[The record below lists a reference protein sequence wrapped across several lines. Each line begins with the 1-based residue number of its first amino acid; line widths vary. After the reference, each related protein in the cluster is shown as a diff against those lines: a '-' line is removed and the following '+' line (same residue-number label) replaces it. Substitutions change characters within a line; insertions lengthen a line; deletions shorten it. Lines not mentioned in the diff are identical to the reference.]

1 MLEVRRISKIFFEQ
15 NDPRK
20 PGLVALYN
28 IFLAIR
34 KNEFVSLL
42 GPSGCGKTTL
52 IRIIAGLLTA
62 DRGEVLVNSQVVNS
76 PGRDRCMV
84 FQQFGLLP
92 WRTVMSNV
100 EFGLEIDGVPRD
112 ERRALA
118 EKYLELVGLKGFE
131 NYYPHQ
137 ISGGM
142 QQRVGIARA
151 LSKKPEILLMDE
163 PFGAVDAQTREQL
176 QEELLKIWAQTEN
189 TVVFV
194 THSIDEAVYLSD
206 RVVVMQARPGRIK
219 EEVAIDLPRPRWEG
233 AVKADPRFAARLTMA
248 LRTDEQI
255 IEELGLRRERR
266 WSIYDYPNLI
276 RLVSVTVFM
285 LLWEY
290 FGRKTDPILF
300 TYPTAVAE
308 AFVKLIAAGEFLK
321 QLAVSLSALAVGFLV
336 SLALGVALGLVLGMS
351 RTVEAFCEPI

>member
-1 MLEVRRISKIFFEQ
+1 MLEVQRLSKVFFEQ

-20 PGLVALYN
+20 PGLVALFN
-28 IFLAIR
+28 ISLSIR

-52 IRIIAGLLTA
+52 IRIIAGLLPA
-62 DRGEVLVNSQVVNS
+62 DRGKVVVNGREVAA
-76 PGRDRCMV
+76 PGRERCMV

-92 WRTVMSNV
+92 WRTVLSNV
-100 EFGLEIDGVPRD
+100 EFGLEIEGKRKE
-112 ERRALA
+112 ERRRVA

-131 NYYPHQ
+131 SYYPHQ

-151 LSKKPEILLMDE
+151 LSKKPDILLMDE

-176 QEELLKIWAQTEN
+176 QEELLKIWAQTDT

-219 EEVAIDLPRPRWEG
+219 EEVAVDLPRPRWEG
-233 AVKADPRFAARLTMA
+233 DVKANPRFAQLRSRLRES
-248 LRTDEQI
+248 LR
-255 IEELGLRRERR
+255 G
-266 WSIYDYPNLI
+266 
-276 RLVSVTVFM
+276 
-285 LLWEY
+285 
-290 FGRKTDPILF
+290 
-300 TYPTAVAE
+300 
-308 AFVKLIAAGEFLK
+308 
-321 QLAVSLSALAVGFLV
+321 
-336 SLALGVALGLVLGMS
+336 
-351 RTVEAFCEPI
+351 

>member
-1 MLEVRRISKIFFEQ
+1 MLEVRHLSKIFFEQ

-28 IFLAIR
+28 ISLAIR

-100 EFGLEIDGVPRD
+100 EFGLEIDGVPRE
-112 ERRALA
+112 ERRTLA

-194 THSIDEAVYLSD
+194 THSIDEAIYLSD

-219 EEVAIDLPRPRWEG
+219 EEVTIDLPRPRWEG
-233 AVKADPRFAARLTMA
+233 DIKADPRFAQ
-248 LRTDEQI
+248 LRAH
-255 IEELGLRRERR
+255 LR
-266 WSIYDYPNLI
+266 D
-276 RLVSVTVFM
+276 
-285 LLWEY
+285 
-290 FGRKTDPILF
+290 
-300 TYPTAVAE
+300 
-308 AFVKLIAAGEFLK
+308 
-321 QLAVSLSALAVGFLV
+321 SLRS
-336 SLALGVALGLVLGMS
+336 
-351 RTVEAFCEPI
+351 

>member
-1 MLEVRRISKIFFEQ
+1 MLEVRRLSKIFFEQ

-20 PGLVALYN
+20 PGLVALYD
-28 IFLAIR
+28 ISLAIR

-52 IRIIAGLLTA
+52 IRIIAGLLAA
-62 DRGEVLVNSQVVNS
+62 DRGDVLVNQQCVTV

-100 EFGLEIDGVPRD
+100 EFGLEIEGMARD
-112 ERRALA
+112 ERRAVA
-118 EKYLELVGLKGFE
+118 DKYLELVGLKGFE

-176 QEELLKIWAQTEN
+176 QEELLKIWAQTET

-233 AVKADPRFAARLTMA
+233 DVKADPRFAQLRARLRDS
-248 LRTDEQI
+248 LRD
-255 IEELGLRRERR
+255 
-266 WSIYDYPNLI
+266 
-276 RLVSVTVFM
+276 
-285 LLWEY
+285 
-290 FGRKTDPILF
+290 
-300 TYPTAVAE
+300 
-308 AFVKLIAAGEFLK
+308 
-321 QLAVSLSALAVGFLV
+321 
-336 SLALGVALGLVLGMS
+336 
-351 RTVEAFCEPI
+351 

>member
-1 MLEVRRISKIFFEQ
+1 MLEVRHLSKIFFEQ

-20 PGLVALYN
+20 PGLVALYD
-28 IFLAIR
+28 ISLRIR

-62 DRGEVLVNSQVVNS
+62 DQGEVLVDSKVVTA

-92 WRTVMSNV
+92 WRTVVNNV
-100 EFGLEIDGVPRD
+100 EFGLEIDGVPK
-112 ERRALA
+112 EQRREAA
-118 EKYLELVGLKGFE
+118 KKYLELVGLKGFE
-131 NYYPHQ
+131 DYYPHQ

-176 QEELLKIWAQTEN
+176 QEELLKIWAHTEA

-194 THSIDEAVYLSD
+194 THSIDEAIYLSD
-206 RVVVMQARPGRIK
+206 RVIVMQARPGRIK
-219 EEVAIDLPRPRWEG
+219 EEVMIDLPRPRWEG
-233 AVKADPRFAARLTMA
+233 DVKADPRFAQLRARLRDA
-248 LRTDEQI
+248 LRD
-255 IEELGLRRERR
+255 
-266 WSIYDYPNLI
+266 
-276 RLVSVTVFM
+276 
-285 LLWEY
+285 
-290 FGRKTDPILF
+290 
-300 TYPTAVAE
+300 
-308 AFVKLIAAGEFLK
+308 
-321 QLAVSLSALAVGFLV
+321 
-336 SLALGVALGLVLGMS
+336 
-351 RTVEAFCEPI
+351 

>member
-1 MLEVRRISKIFFEQ
+1 MLEVRRLSKIFFEQ

-28 IFLAIR
+28 ISLAIR

-100 EFGLEIDGVPRD
+100 EFGLEIDGVPRE

-194 THSIDEAVYLSD
+194 THSIDEAIYLSD

-233 AVKADPRFAARLTMA
+233 DIKADPRFAQ
-248 LRTDEQI
+248 LRAH
-255 IEELGLRRERR
+255 LR
-266 WSIYDYPNLI
+266 D
-276 RLVSVTVFM
+276 
-285 LLWEY
+285 
-290 FGRKTDPILF
+290 
-300 TYPTAVAE
+300 
-308 AFVKLIAAGEFLK
+308 
-321 QLAVSLSALAVGFLV
+321 SLRS
-336 SLALGVALGLVLGMS
+336 
-351 RTVEAFCEPI
+351 

>member
-1 MLEVRRISKIFFEQ
+1 MLEVRRLSKIFFEQ

-20 PGLVALYN
+20 PGLVALYD
-28 IFLAIR
+28 ISLAIR

-62 DRGEVLVNSQVVNS
+62 DRGDVLVNQQGVTA
-76 PGRDRCMV
+76 PGHDRCMV

-92 WRTVMSNV
+92 WRTVLSNV
-100 EFGLEIDGVPRD
+100 EFGLEIEGMARE
-112 ERRALA
+112 ERRAVA

-131 NYYPHQ
+131 SYYPHQ

-176 QEELLKIWAQTEN
+176 QEELLKIWAQTET

-194 THSIDEAVYLSD
+194 THSIDEAIYLSD

-219 EEVAIDLPRPRWEG
+219 EEVRIDLPRPRWEG
-233 AVKADPRFAARLTMA
+233 DVKADPRFAQLRARLRDS
-248 LRTDEQI
+248 LRD
-255 IEELGLRRERR
+255 
-266 WSIYDYPNLI
+266 
-276 RLVSVTVFM
+276 
-285 LLWEY
+285 
-290 FGRKTDPILF
+290 
-300 TYPTAVAE
+300 
-308 AFVKLIAAGEFLK
+308 
-321 QLAVSLSALAVGFLV
+321 
-336 SLALGVALGLVLGMS
+336 
-351 RTVEAFCEPI
+351 

>member
-1 MLEVRRISKIFFEQ
+1 MLEVRQLSKVFFEQ

-20 PGLVALYN
+20 PGLVALYD
-28 IFLAIR
+28 ISLSVR

-52 IRIIAGLLTA
+52 IRIVAGLLPA
-62 DRGEVLVNSQVVNS
+62 DRGEVFVNGREVTA
-76 PGRDRCMV
+76 PGRERCMV

-92 WRTVMSNV
+92 WRTVLSNV
-100 EFGLEIDGVPRD
+100 EFGLEIEGTPKE
-112 ERRALA
+112 ERREIS

-151 LSKKPEILLMDE
+151 LSKKPDILLMDE

-176 QEELLKIWAQTEN
+176 QEELLKIWAQTDT
-189 TVVFV
+189 TVLFV

-219 EEVAIDLPRPRWEG
+219 EEVAVDLPRPRWEG
-233 AVKADPRFAARLTMA
+233 DVKADPRFAQLRA
-248 LRTDEQI
+248 L
-255 IEELGLRRERR
+255 LRE
-266 WSIYDYPNLI
+266 
-276 RLVSVTVFM
+276 
-285 LLWEY
+285 
-290 FGRKTDPILF
+290 
-300 TYPTAVAE
+300 
-308 AFVKLIAAGEFLK
+308 
-321 QLAVSLSALAVGFLV
+321 SLRG
-336 SLALGVALGLVLGMS
+336 
-351 RTVEAFCEPI
+351 

>member
-1 MLEVRRISKIFFEQ
+1 MLEVRRLSKIFFEQ

-28 IFLAIR
+28 ISLAIR

-62 DRGEVLVNSQVVNS
+62 DRGEVLVNSQLVNS

-92 WRTVMSNV
+92 WRTVVSNV
-100 EFGLEIDGVPRD
+100 EFGLEIDGVPRE
-112 ERRALA
+112 ERRELA
-118 EKYLELVGLKGFE
+118 GKYLELVGLKGFE

-151 LSKKPEILLMDE
+151 LSKRPEILLMDE

-176 QEELLKIWAQTEN
+176 QEELLKIWAQTET

-194 THSIDEAVYLSD
+194 THSIDEAIYLSD

-219 EEVAIDLPRPRWEG
+219 EEVTIDLPRPRWEG
-233 AVKADPRFAARLTMA
+233 DIKADPRFAQLRARLRDS
-248 LRTDEQI
+248 LR
-255 IEELGLRRERR
+255 
-266 WSIYDYPNLI
+266 
-276 RLVSVTVFM
+276 
-285 LLWEY
+285 
-290 FGRKTDPILF
+290 
-300 TYPTAVAE
+300 A
-308 AFVKLIAAGEFLK
+308 
-321 QLAVSLSALAVGFLV
+321 
-336 SLALGVALGLVLGMS
+336 
-351 RTVEAFCEPI
+351 

>member
-1 MLEVRRISKIFFEQ
+1 MLEVRRLSKIFFEQ

-20 PGLVALYN
+20 PGLVALYD
-28 IFLAIR
+28 ISLAIR

-52 IRIIAGLLTA
+52 IRIIAGLLAA
-62 DRGEVLVNSQVVNS
+62 DRGDVLVNQQCVTV

-100 EFGLEIDGVPRD
+100 EFGLEIEGMARD
-112 ERRALA
+112 ERRAVA
-118 EKYLELVGLKGFE
+118 DKYLELVGLKGFE

-176 QEELLKIWAQTEN
+176 QEELLKIWAQTET

-233 AVKADPRFAARLTMA
+233 DIKADPRFAQLRARLRA
-248 LRTDEQI
+248 SLRD
-255 IEELGLRRERR
+255 
-266 WSIYDYPNLI
+266 
-276 RLVSVTVFM
+276 
-285 LLWEY
+285 
-290 FGRKTDPILF
+290 
-300 TYPTAVAE
+300 
-308 AFVKLIAAGEFLK
+308 
-321 QLAVSLSALAVGFLV
+321 
-336 SLALGVALGLVLGMS
+336 
-351 RTVEAFCEPI
+351 

>member
-1 MLEVRRISKIFFEQ
+1 MLEVRRLSKIFFEQ

-100 EFGLEIDGVPRD
+100 EFGLEIDGMPRD

-194 THSIDEAVYLSD
+194 THSIDEAIYLSD

-233 AVKADPRFAARLTMA
+233 DIKADPRFAQ
-248 LRTDEQI
+248 LRAH
-255 IEELGLRRERR
+255 LR
-266 WSIYDYPNLI
+266 D
-276 RLVSVTVFM
+276 
-285 LLWEY
+285 
-290 FGRKTDPILF
+290 
-300 TYPTAVAE
+300 
-308 AFVKLIAAGEFLK
+308 
-321 QLAVSLSALAVGFLV
+321 SLRS
-336 SLALGVALGLVLGMS
+336 
-351 RTVEAFCEPI
+351 

>member
-1 MLEVRRISKIFFEQ
+1 MLEVRRLSKIFFEQ

-20 PGLVALYN
+20 PGLVALYD
-28 IFLAIR
+28 ISLAIR

-62 DRGEVLVNSQVVNS
+62 DRGDVLVNQQGVTA
-76 PGRDRCMV
+76 PGHDRCMV

-92 WRTVMSNV
+92 WRTVLSNV
-100 EFGLEIDGVPRD
+100 EFGLEIEGMARE
-112 ERRALA
+112 ERRAVA

-131 NYYPHQ
+131 SYYPHQ

-176 QEELLKIWAQTEN
+176 QEELLKIWAQTET

-194 THSIDEAVYLSD
+194 THSIDEAIYLSD

-219 EEVAIDLPRPRWEG
+219 EEVLIDLPRPRWEG
-233 AVKADPRFAARLTMA
+233 DVKADPRFAQLRARLRDS
-248 LRTDEQI
+248 LRD
-255 IEELGLRRERR
+255 
-266 WSIYDYPNLI
+266 
-276 RLVSVTVFM
+276 
-285 LLWEY
+285 
-290 FGRKTDPILF
+290 
-300 TYPTAVAE
+300 
-308 AFVKLIAAGEFLK
+308 
-321 QLAVSLSALAVGFLV
+321 
-336 SLALGVALGLVLGMS
+336 
-351 RTVEAFCEPI
+351 

>member
-1 MLEVRRISKIFFEQ
+1 MLEVRRLSKIFFEQ

-28 IFLAIR
+28 ISLAIR

-52 IRIIAGLLTA
+52 IRIIAGLLVA

-92 WRTVMSNV
+92 WRTVVSNV
-100 EFGLEIDGVPRD
+100 EFGLEIDGMPRE
-112 ERRALA
+112 ERRARA
-118 EKYLELVGLKGFE
+118 DKYLELVGLKGFE

-176 QEELLKIWAQTEN
+176 QEELLKIWAQTET

-194 THSIDEAVYLSD
+194 THSIDEAIYLSD

-219 EEVAIDLPRPRWEG
+219 EEVTVDLPRPRWEG
-233 AVKADPRFAARLTMA
+233 DIKADPRFAQ
-248 LRTDEQI
+248 LRAH
-255 IEELGLRRERR
+255 LR
-266 WSIYDYPNLI
+266 D
-276 RLVSVTVFM
+276 
-285 LLWEY
+285 
-290 FGRKTDPILF
+290 
-300 TYPTAVAE
+300 
-308 AFVKLIAAGEFLK
+308 
-321 QLAVSLSALAVGFLV
+321 SLRS
-336 SLALGVALGLVLGMS
+336 
-351 RTVEAFCEPI
+351 

>member
-1 MLEVRRISKIFFEQ
+1 MLEVRQLSKVFFEQ

-20 PGLVALYN
+20 PGLVALHN
-28 IFLAIR
+28 ISVCIR
-34 KNEFVSLL
+34 RNEFVSLL

-52 IRIIAGLLTA
+52 IRIVAGLLPS
-62 DRGEVLVNSQVVNS
+62 DRGEIMVNGQTVTE

-92 WRTVMSNV
+92 WRTVLSNV
-100 EFGLEIDGVPRD
+100 EFGLEIEGTAKE
-112 ERRALA
+112 ERRGIA
-118 EKYLELVGLKGFE
+118 EKYLDLVGLRGFE
-131 NYYPHQ
+131 SYYPHQ

-151 LSKKPEILLMDE
+151 LSKKPDILLMDE

-176 QEELLKIWAQTEN
+176 QEELLKIWAQTDT

-233 AVKADPRFAARLTMA
+233 DVKADPRFAQ
-248 LRTDEQI
+248 LRSH
-255 IEELGLRRERR
+255 LRE
-266 WSIYDYPNLI
+266 
-276 RLVSVTVFM
+276 
-285 LLWEY
+285 
-290 FGRKTDPILF
+290 
-300 TYPTAVAE
+300 
-308 AFVKLIAAGEFLK
+308 
-321 QLAVSLSALAVGFLV
+321 SLRG
-336 SLALGVALGLVLGMS
+336 
-351 RTVEAFCEPI
+351 

>member
-1 MLEVRRISKIFFEQ
+1 MLEVRSLSKIFFEQ

-28 IFLAIR
+28 ISLAIR

-52 IRIIAGLLTA
+52 IRIVAGLLTA
-62 DRGEVLVNSQVVNS
+62 DRGEVLVNSQLVNS

-92 WRTVMSNV
+92 WRTVVSNV
-100 EFGLEIDGVPRD
+100 EFGLEIDGVARE

-118 EKYLELVGLKGFE
+118 GKYLELVGLKGFE
-131 NYYPHQ
+131 SYYPHQ

-151 LSKKPEILLMDE
+151 LSKRPEILLMDE

-176 QEELLKIWAQTEN
+176 QEELLKIWAQTET

-194 THSIDEAVYLSD
+194 THSIDEAIYLSD

-219 EEVAIDLPRPRWEG
+219 EEVPIDLPRPRWEG
-233 AVKADPRFAARLTMA
+233 DIKADPRFAQLRARLRDS
-248 LRTDEQI
+248 LR
-255 IEELGLRRERR
+255 
-266 WSIYDYPNLI
+266 
-276 RLVSVTVFM
+276 
-285 LLWEY
+285 
-290 FGRKTDPILF
+290 
-300 TYPTAVAE
+300 A
-308 AFVKLIAAGEFLK
+308 
-321 QLAVSLSALAVGFLV
+321 
-336 SLALGVALGLVLGMS
+336 
-351 RTVEAFCEPI
+351 

>member
-1 MLEVRRISKIFFEQ
+1 MLEVRQLSKVFFEQ

-20 PGLVALYN
+20 PGLVALHN
-28 IFLAIR
+28 VFLSVR

-52 IRIIAGLLTA
+52 IRIVAGLLQA
-62 DRGEVLVNSQVVNS
+62 DRGEVLVNGRAVTT

-92 WRTVMSNV
+92 WRTVLSNV
-100 EFGLEIDGVPRD
+100 EFGLEIEGVPK
-112 ERRALA
+112 EKRREVA

-151 LSKKPEILLMDE
+151 LSKKPDILLMDE

-176 QEELLKIWAQTEN
+176 QEELLKIWSQTDT
-189 TVVFV
+189 TVIFV

-206 RVVVMQARPGRIK
+206 RVAVMQARPGRIK
-219 EEVAIDLPRPRWEG
+219 EEVAVDLPRPRWEG
-233 AVKADPRFAARLTMA
+233 DVKAHPRFAQ
-248 LRTDEQI
+248 LRTH
-255 IEELGLRRERR
+255 LRE
-266 WSIYDYPNLI
+266 
-276 RLVSVTVFM
+276 
-285 LLWEY
+285 
-290 FGRKTDPILF
+290 
-300 TYPTAVAE
+300 
-308 AFVKLIAAGEFLK
+308 
-321 QLAVSLSALAVGFLV
+321 SLRG
-336 SLALGVALGLVLGMS
+336 
-351 RTVEAFCEPI
+351 

>member
-1 MLEVRRISKIFFEQ
+1 MLEVRRLSKIFFEQ
-15 NDPRK
+15 NDPHK

-28 IFLAIR
+28 ISLAIR

-100 EFGLEIDGVPRD
+100 EFGLEIDGVPRE
-112 ERRALA
+112 ERRTLA

-194 THSIDEAVYLSD
+194 THSIDEAIYLSD

-219 EEVAIDLPRPRWEG
+219 EEVTIDLPRPRWEG
-233 AVKADPRFAARLTMA
+233 DIKADPRFAQ
-248 LRTDEQI
+248 LRAH
-255 IEELGLRRERR
+255 LR
-266 WSIYDYPNLI
+266 D
-276 RLVSVTVFM
+276 
-285 LLWEY
+285 
-290 FGRKTDPILF
+290 
-300 TYPTAVAE
+300 
-308 AFVKLIAAGEFLK
+308 
-321 QLAVSLSALAVGFLV
+321 SLRS
-336 SLALGVALGLVLGMS
+336 
-351 RTVEAFCEPI
+351 

>member
-1 MLEVRRISKIFFEQ
+1 MLEVRRLSKIFFEQ

-20 PGLVALYN
+20 PGLVALYD
-28 IFLAIR
+28 ISLAIR

-52 IRIIAGLLTA
+52 IRIIAGLLAA
-62 DRGEVLVNSQVVNS
+62 DRGDVLVNQQCVTV

-92 WRTVMSNV
+92 WRTVLSNV
-100 EFGLEIDGVPRD
+100 EFGLEIEGVARE
-112 ERRALA
+112 ERRAVA
-118 EKYLELVGLKGFE
+118 EKYIELVGLKGFE
-131 NYYPHQ
+131 SYFPHQ

-176 QEELLKIWAQTEN
+176 QEELLKIWAQTET

-233 AVKADPRFAARLTMA
+233 DIKADPRFAQLRARLRDS
-248 LRTDEQI
+248 LRD
-255 IEELGLRRERR
+255 
-266 WSIYDYPNLI
+266 
-276 RLVSVTVFM
+276 
-285 LLWEY
+285 
-290 FGRKTDPILF
+290 
-300 TYPTAVAE
+300 
-308 AFVKLIAAGEFLK
+308 
-321 QLAVSLSALAVGFLV
+321 
-336 SLALGVALGLVLGMS
+336 
-351 RTVEAFCEPI
+351 